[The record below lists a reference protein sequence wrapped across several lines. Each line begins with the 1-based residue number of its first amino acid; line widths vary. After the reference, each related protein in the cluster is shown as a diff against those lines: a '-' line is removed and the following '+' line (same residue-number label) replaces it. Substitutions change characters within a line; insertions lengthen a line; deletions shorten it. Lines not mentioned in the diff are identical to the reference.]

1 MTETHNDPEELARRV
16 ASLSAQNERLA
27 QILVEARSKIVGL
40 QQQIDDLAQ
49 PPSTYATFIRS
60 YSDGTADVM
69 VQGRKMRLT
78 SLPAAMVSTA
88 RPGQQVRLNEAM
100 AIVETMTY
108 DHTGVSHRQRT
119 DRNTPRHGCRTR

>member
-49 PPSTYATFIRS
+49 PPA
-60 YSDGTADVM
+60 
-69 VQGRKMRLT
+69 
-78 SLPAAMVSTA
+78 P
-88 RPGQQVRLNEAM
+88 
-100 AIVETMTY
+100 
-108 DHTGVSHRQRT
+108 
-119 DRNTPRHGCRTR
+119 TPRLFAHTPTAPLT